1 MRSATN
7 IFSAAVH
14 ATEQQ
19 IVELY
24 QVTLVTSDR
33 YYFANLDTD
42 VPSHASLGGV
52 TWQALPVQRAAAR
65 FGADL
70 SVDDMTVQIANAP
83 LTFAGQ
89 DTTLAALAMRGLL
102 DGAEVVVYQT
112 DWTNPA
118 SAQRFVHSRWHVQGA
133 EADRATV
140 RLQLEAPTARL
151 LSLAP
156 KRTFQEQCTW
166 PLFSTWCTL
175 IASEWTVYAHV
186 VGSGTTTAHLQ
197 FAINSAGPNVAW
209 PDISTGWLALGR
221 VVFTSGALSGLR
233 RSIGAQPQS
242 VVNSAGQV
250 GGVDL
255 VLALPVVP
263 ASGDT
268 CELIPGCNKTTDHCE
283 WKFLNLPNFG
293 GFPYI
298 PKPETVFFG

>member
-52 TWQALPVQRAAAR
+52 TWLALPVQRAAAR

-70 SVDDMTVQIANAP
+70 SVDDMTVQLANAP
-83 LTFAGQ
+83 ITFAGQ
-89 DTTLAALAMRGLL
+89 QTTMAALAMRGLL
-102 DGAEVVVYQT
+102 DGAEIIIYLT

-118 SAQRFVHSRWHVQGA
+118 SAQRFLHSRWRVQGA

-166 PLFSTWCTL
+166 PLFSQWCTL
-175 IASEWTVYAHV
+175 VAADWTVYAQV
-186 VGSGTTTAHLQ
+186 LGSGTTASHLQ
-197 FAINSAGPNVAW
+197 FAVASAGVQVPATI
-209 PDISTGWLALGR
+209 PGSWLELGR
-221 VVFTSGALSGLR
+221 VVFTTGALAGLR
-233 RSIGAQPQS
+233 RSIGVQS
-242 VVNSAGQV
+242 AEVVNSAGEV

-255 VLALPVVP
+255 VQALPVTP
-263 ASGDT
+263 ASGDAVAMV
-268 CELIPGCNKTTDHCE
+268 PGCNKTTAHCE
-283 WKFLNLPNFG
+283 GKFNNLLNFG